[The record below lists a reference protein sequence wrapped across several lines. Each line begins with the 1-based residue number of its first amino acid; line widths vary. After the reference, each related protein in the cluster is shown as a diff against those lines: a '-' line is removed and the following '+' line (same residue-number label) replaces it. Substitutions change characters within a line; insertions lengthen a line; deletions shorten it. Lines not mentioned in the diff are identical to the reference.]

1 MTKRSIIGLLS
12 IGIVGTMILF
22 LISTGSGV
30 SAENLESKLDVPV
43 DKTWTVNFSQLMD
56 DSSFTDETVRVF
68 NEDGQQV
75 SISYELAENDRELL
89 IHPPESLYLLNESY
103 TLELSQQIK
112 SQSDESLREDV
123 TFQFHTTSEIPTI
136 EDGEQLAELMKESIE
151 RDSFAQPEAA
161 TEESDTSSDSSG
173 SNQSSAVS
181 ETNTQVE
188 GVDEADIIKATQD
201 FTYFVRDGEV
211 TITSNAAPNA
221 EVVASIVEKD
231 FHPNQLYVKGDQL
244 IVIGHGQFFDK
255 STFEKYDIAPSL
267 FYGGTAEVRLYDIS
281 NPSKPVF
288 QRNIQLSGFANTSR
302 VIDGHLYVVA
312 NHHTYLDPREEK
324 EMDFRPLIFDS
335 SVHENPERI
344 QYESIHYFPK
354 KNMNNFMTLASIP
367 LDQPDS
373 SVSIESYLGASED
386 IYVSKNNMYVTSTE
400 VKRSE
405 KNGEIRFE
413 DVHTNVKQF
422 SIKDGTVT
430 FKNEQHVP
438 GRVLNQFSMD
448 ERNEVFSI
456 ATTTGNRWRSET
468 PSRNHLFTYDLSLN
482 RLGSVEGLAE
492 GERIYS
498 ARFIEDRA
506 YLVTFEQV
514 DPLFVIDLK
523 DPGNPNVLG
532 KLKIPGFSNYLH
544 PLGDNHVLG
553 FGRQTELVDNPD
565 GGDPFVRTTGM
576 KISMFNVEDVTNP
589 VEQDSVVIG
598 GYGYSE
604 LNYNHKAL
612 YWHPEKNIFG
622 LPVNAH
628 NPEDK
633 THFNG
638 AYLFEVDKQDGLSEK
653 ANFTLQPEGKENWYY
668 SLRRMIS
675 VGDDLYAFSDKNM
688 KAYDLTEMEELQEL
702 TFPTQPS
709 P

>member
-1 MTKRSIIGLLS
+1 MTKRSIIGLVSL
-12 IGIVGTMILF
+12 GITGAIIFFVIV
-22 LISTGSGV
+22 TGSGV

-56 DSSFTDETVRVF
+56 DSSFTDESVKVF
-68 NEDGQQV
+68 NEGGERV
-75 SISYELAENDRELL
+75 SISYELAENERELL
-89 IHPPESLYLLNESY
+89 IHPPENLYLLNESY

-112 SQSDESLREDV
+112 SQSDEALKENV
-123 TFQFHTTSEIPTI
+123 TFKFHTTSEIPTI
-136 EDGEQLAELMKESIE
+136 EDGDQLAKLMKRSVE
-151 RDSFAQPEAA
+151 RYSFAQEESA
-161 TEESDTSSDSSG
+161 TAESDTSSETSG
-173 SNQSSAVS
+173 SDNSSAVS

-201 FTYFVRDGEV
+201 YTYFVRDGEV
-211 TITSNAAPNA
+211 TITSNAAPDA
-221 EVVASIVEKD
+221 EVVASISEQN
-231 FHPNQLYVKGDQL
+231 FRPNQLYVTGDQL
-244 IVIGHGQFFDK
+244 VVIGHGQFFNEAE
-255 STFEKYDIAPSL
+255 FEKYDIAPSL

-281 NPSKPVF
+281 EPSNPTF
-288 QRNIQLSGFANTSR
+288 ERNIQLSGHANTSR

-324 EMDFRPLIFDS
+324 EMDVRPFIYDS
-335 SVHENPERI
+335 SIHEEPVRM
-344 QYESIHYFPK
+344 QYDSIRYFPK
-354 KNMNNFMTLASIP
+354 KSVNNFMTLASIP
-367 LDQPDS
+367 LHQS
-373 SVSIESYLGASED
+373 ESKVSIESYLGASED
-386 IYVSKNNMYVTSTE
+386 VYVSKNNMYVTSTE

-405 KNGEIRFE
+405 KNDEMRIE
-413 DVHTNVKQF
+413 DIHTNVKQF
-422 SIKDGTVT
+422 SLNEGTVT
-430 FKNEQHVP
+430 FKNEQQVP

-456 ATTTGNRWRSET
+456 ATTTGDRWRSET
-468 PSRNHLFTYDLSLN
+468 PSENHLFTYDLSLN

-523 DPGNPNVLG
+523 DPKNPNVLG

-544 PLGDNHVLG
+544 PLGDHHVLG
-553 FGRQTELVDNPD
+553 FGRQTKLVDNPN
-565 GGDPFVRTTGM
+565 GGDPFVRTTGL

-598 GYGYSE
+598 GYGSSE

-612 YWHPEKNIFG
+612 YWHPEKNLFG
-622 LPVNAH
+622 LPVNAY
-628 NPEDK
+628 NPDEE

-638 AYLFEVDKQDGLSEK
+638 AYLFEVNKQSGLREK
-653 ANFTLQPEGKENWYY
+653 ANITLQPEGEKNWYY
-668 SLRRMIS
+668 SFRRMIS
-675 VGDDLYAFSDKNM
+675 VGNDLYAFSDKNM
-688 KAYDLTEMEELQEL
+688 KAYDLTNMDVLQEL
-702 TFPTQPS
+702 RFPTQPRR
-709 P
+709 